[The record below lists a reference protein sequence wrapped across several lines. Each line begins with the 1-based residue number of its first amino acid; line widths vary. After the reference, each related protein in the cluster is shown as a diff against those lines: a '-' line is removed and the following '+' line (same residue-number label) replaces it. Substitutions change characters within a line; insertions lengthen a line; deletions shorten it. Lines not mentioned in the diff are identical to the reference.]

1 MYWFPNAVDVFG
13 FPVEALWCT
22 GFQRLLIYLAFLLML
37 FGVLVSKAVDLF
49 GFSVDALWCTCFQRL
64 LIYLAFLLM
73 LFGVLVSKGF

>member
-1 MYWFPNAVDVFG
+1 
-13 FPVEALWCT
+13 
-22 GFQRLLIYLAFLLML
+22 ML
-37 FGVLVSKAVDLF
+37 FGVLVSKTVDLF